1 MVSDITGLIGTLLV
15 PALAVDAQ
23 GRITAVNDALAGCL
37 EAAASDLVGS
47 TLASRLVDA
56 AALPDFLG
64 TGAARRELRFR
75 TGKGG
80 ERDIALSLLVK
91 APAGGAVL
99 TAFDLTARHLAENA
113 LREEIARYQDMTT
126 AASDWYFELDQT
138 MTRIRLVRRHAG
150 SGDVALIEQRS
161 QWPHELVDVTYDPDA
176 FADVIRK
183 MAAHEVIRDYVH
195 RQPST
200 DGKERYLRSS
210 CMPFFDK
217 NGQFQGYR
225 GVSVDVTAQVLAE
238 RALRESEGRLRHSQ
252 QHLERA
258 QRVAATGSAERDLV
272 TGSEEWSDEMFHL
285 LGLERASFALSDE
298 AIFSL
303 VHEDDRDRV
312 KAALA
317 MSREGKPPPPG
328 EFRIVRPDGE
338 TLTLYWETEVLCD
351 AKGVP
356 IRSTSVFKD
365 VTELRSAERREHEM
379 ERQLLH
385 VQKLEALGT
394 LAGGVAHDLNN
405 TLVPI
410 LALTKLTANRLPAES
425 RERTN
430 LVTVMEACERA
441 RSLVQRILAFS
452 RKQNSEK
459 RSFDLAATVHEALRM
474 LRASLP
480 ATVQIVERVADVPSF
495 FGDSSQLHQ
504 VMVNLVTNAAQ
515 AIGTAMGTIT
525 IDLRQERDARLRL
538 AVSDTG
544 CGMDEATA
552 ARIFEP
558 FFTTKDVG
566 QGTGLG
572 LSLVHGIVSSHGGRI
587 KVTSRVGQGTTFEI
601 YLPLAS
607 QGAHTHKSI
616 EEARAAKYRSV
627 PVAAAASRAVRKPA
641 AAARSG

>member
-1 MVSDITGLIGTLLV
+1 MVSDINALVDSLLV
-15 PALAVDAQ
+15 PALAIDEHGCV
-23 GRITAVNDALAGCL
+23 TAANDALADCL
-37 EAAASDLVGS
+37 EVAASELVGS
-47 TLASRLVDA
+47 KLAGCIVDA
-56 AALPDFLG
+56 AGLADFLG
-64 TGAARRELRFR
+64 AAAGRREFRFH
-75 TGKGG
+75 TGKDGA
-80 ERDIALSLLVK
+80 RDVALSLLLK
-91 APAGGAVL
+91 MSAGGAVL
-99 TAFDLTARHLAENA
+99 TAFDLTARRIAEHA
-113 LREEIARYQDMTT
+113 LQEEVTRYQDMTT
-126 AASDWYFELDQT
+126 AASDWYFELDHT
-138 MTRIRLVRRHAG
+138 MTRMRLVRRQAM
-150 SGDVALIEQRS
+150 SGDVSLIERRS
-161 QWPHELVDVTYDPDA
+161 QWPNELVDVSYDPEA
-176 FADVIRK
+176 FAGVSRK
-183 MAAHEVIRDYVH
+183 MAAHEVVRDYVH
-195 RQPST
+195 RQPNT

-210 CMPFFDK
+210 CMPIFGK

-225 GVSVDVTAQVLAE
+225 GFSVDITAQVLAE
-238 RALRESEGRLRHSQ
+238 RALRDSEGRLRHSQ

-258 QRVAATGSAERDLV
+258 QRVAATGSAERDLI
-272 TGSEEWSDEMFHL
+272 TGAEEWSDEMFHL
-285 LGLERASFALSDE
+285 LGLERAAFALTDE
-298 AIFSL
+298 VIFSL
-303 VHEDDRDRV
+303 VHDEDRARI
-312 KAALA
+312 KAAIA
-317 MSREGKPPPPG
+317 MSREGRPPPPG

-338 TLTLYWETEVLCD
+338 ILTLYWETEVLCD

-365 VTELRSAERREHEM
+365 VTELRAAERREREM

-385 VQKLEALGT
+385 LQKLEALGT

-425 RERTN
+425 RERNN

-459 RSFDLAATVHEALRM
+459 RAFDLAATVREALRM

-480 ATVQIVERVADVPSF
+480 ATMQIIERVADVPSF

-525 IDLRQERDARLRL
+525 VELRQDRDAAICL
-538 AVSDTG
+538 AVRDTG

-587 KVTSRVGQGTTFEI
+587 KVTSRVGEGTTFEI
-601 YLPLAS
+601 YLPLAP
-607 QGAHTHKSI
+607 QAAQTHKRI
-616 EEARAAKYRSV
+616 EEARAAKHRSI
-627 PVAAAASRAVRKPA
+627 AAAPAPSRVTRKPA
-641 AAARSG
+641 AARLR

>member
-1 MVSDITGLIGTLLV
+1 MVSDITVLVGSLLV
-15 PALAVDAQ
+15 PALAIDEH

-37 EAAASDLVGS
+37 ELASSELVGS
-47 TLASRLVDA
+47 KLAGHIVDA
-56 AALPDFLG
+56 AALPDFLSAA
-64 TGAARRELRFR
+64 AARREFRFH
-75 TGKGG
+75 TGDGG
-80 ERDIALSLLVK
+80 ARDVALSLLVK
-91 APAGGAVL
+91 APTGGAVL
-99 TAFDLTARHLAENA
+99 TAFDLTARRIAEHA
-113 LREEIARYQDMTT
+113 LQEEITRYQDMTT

-138 MTRIRLVRRHAG
+138 MTRMRLVRRHTT
-150 SGDVALIEQRS
+150 SGDVTLIERRS

-176 FADVIRK
+176 FANVIRK
-183 MAAHEVIRDYVH
+183 MAAHEVVRDYVH

-210 CMPFFDK
+210 CTPFFDK

-238 RALRESEGRLRHSQ
+238 RALRDSEGRLRHSQ

-272 TGSEEWSDEMFHL
+272 NGTEEWSDEMFHL
-285 LGLERASFALSDE
+285 LGLERASFALTDE
-298 AIFSL
+298 VIFSL
-303 VHEDDRDRV
+303 VHEEDRERI
-312 KAALA
+312 KAAIA

-338 TLTLYWETEVLCD
+338 MLTLYWETEVLCD

-365 VTELRSAERREHEM
+365 VTELRGAERREREM

-425 RERTN
+425 RERGN

-459 RSFDLAATVHEALRM
+459 RAFDLAATVREALRM

-480 ATVQIVERVADVPSF
+480 ATVQIVERVADVPNF
-495 FGDSSQLHQ
+495 FGDGSQLHQ

-515 AIGTAMGTIT
+515 AIGMAMGTIT
-525 IDLRQERDARLRL
+525 VELRQDRDAGLCL

-587 KVTSRVGQGTTFEI
+587 KVTSRVGEGTSFEI
-601 YLPLAS
+601 YLPLAL
-607 QGAHTHKSI
+607 QAVHTHKSI
-616 EEARAAKYRSV
+616 EEARAAKYRSI
-627 PVAAAASRAVRKPA
+627 PAAPAPSRVARKPA
-641 AAARSG
+641 AARSR